1 MALFTH
7 GFRPF
12 FLMAGL
18 VAPIAV
24 GAWVLA
30 LAGVALPNGP
40 LPPMRWHAHE
50 LLAGFV
56 GAAMVGFLM
65 TAIPNWTGRRG
76 YSGPPLVALA
86 ALFLAARF
94 AMLPGSRVPIGVA
107 AVLAL
112 APLPGTLLLV
122 LPALVRAKAPRL
134 FGPPALV
141 MLFWSGQV
149 MMLAEAAGWWTTP
162 GWATGQLLMADMALL
177 LVVLIGGRI
186 VPSFTLNA
194 LRKTSRPAEAQ
205 PLPGVDR
212 GAILSV
218 AAMAAVDLVA
228 PGSAAAGLVAAV
240 AAGLVALRLSRWHGL
255 RTLRLPILWVLH
267 LAYALIPLALTVK
280 AVALLAGAP
289 WASAW
294 LHLQLAGAVALMI
307 LAVMTRAT
315 LGHTGRALVAS
326 PATVAA
332 YVLLLAAALL
342 RGFAGA
348 MLDDPLA
355 GLAAAALC
363 WVAAFAFFLA
373 AYAPMLIGPRADG
386 KPR

>member
-1 MALFTH
+1 MALFAH

-18 VAPIAV
+18 VAPIGV

-30 LAGVALPNGP
+30 RAGVALPDGP

-56 GAAMVGFLM
+56 GAAMIGFLM

-76 YSGPPLVALA
+76 YSGAPLVVLA

-94 AMLPGSRVPIGVA
+94 AMLPGSPVPIGLA
-107 AVLAL
+107 AALAL

-122 LPALVRAKAPRL
+122 LPALVKAKTPRL

-141 MLFWSGQV
+141 MLFWSGQL
-149 MMLAEAAGWWTTP
+149 MMLAEEAGWWSAP
-162 GWATGQLLMADMALL
+162 GWATGQMLMADMALL

-194 LRKTSRPAEAQ
+194 LRRTPRPAEAR
-205 PLPGVDR
+205 PLPGVD
-212 GAILSV
+212 GAAILSV
-218 AAMAAVDLVA
+218 AVVGVVDAAA
-228 PGSAAAGLVAAV
+228 PGSAAAGVVAAI
-240 AAGLVALRLSRWHGL
+240 AAVLVALRLSRWHGL
-255 RTLRLPILWVLH
+255 RTLGWPILWVLH
-267 LAYALIPLALTVK
+267 LACALIPLALAMK
-280 AVALLAGAP
+280 AAALLAGAP

-294 LHLQLAGAVALMI
+294 LHLQLAGAVSLMI

-315 LGHTGRALVAS
+315 LGHTGRALVAA

-332 YVLLLAAALL
+332 YVLLLAAAVL
-342 RGFAGA
+342 RGAAGA
-348 MLDDPLA
+348 MADDPLPVLL
-355 GLAAAALC
+355 GAATC
-363 WVAAFAFFLA
+363 WVAAFVLFLGVH
-373 AYAPMLIGPRADG
+373 APMLLSPRADG
-386 KPR
+386 KAG